1 MAAPITGSSAAGG
14 GSSGGKTGIVL
25 ALAFA
30 VFFLLGGVTNIN
42 DLLVGKFKPMFQLSH
57 AQANLV
63 QMAFFISYA
72 AFSIPAGIVMSKLGY
87 IRTFVLGFVMV
98 AGAAL
103 LFIPASAAASY
114 GGFLAALFFIGA
126 GITVLQVAMNPVI
139 TTVGPVETS
148 HSRLT
153 FAQAFN
159 SIGVFL
165 MVRGGAELL
174 LGDSSIIDATTAT
187 PDQLQAYRVEQGA
200 SIGHAY
206 MWLAVAMVAIAILFW
221 IFRSAL
227 DGAKAEQ
234 TKVAGTLDLLLSNR
248 RVQLGA
254 LCIFMYVGAEVAIG
268 SNMMAYLSDKG
279 VMGLSLLDAGRLVSY
294 YWLGAMIGR
303 LVGGF
308 ILRMFAPGKVLT
320 TFAAAA
326 IALIALSAMSAGA
339 ISGWALILV
348 GFCNSLMFPTIFS
361 LGTEGLGEKTPQGS
375 GIMCTAIVGGAL
387 VPYLFGQ
394 VTDMTGNIRAALLV
408 PVVCYAIIALF
419 GRWAAV
425 NSAKTADMAAGPV
438 FE

>member
-1 MAAPITGSSAAGG
+1 MATPITGTGAGG
-14 GSSGGKTGIVL
+14 PAPTGIAPAGANTRTVL
-25 ALAFA
+25 LLVFA
-30 VFFLLGGVTNIN
+30 VFFILGGVTNIN

-98 AGAAL
+98 AVAAL
-103 LFIPASAAASY
+103 LFVPASAAASY

-139 TTVGPVETS
+139 TTLGPVETS

-159 SIGVFL
+159 SIGVTL
-165 MVRGGAELL
+165 MVYGGAKLL
-174 LGDSSIIDATTAT
+174 LGDAKTIDAASASA
-187 PDQLQAYRVEQGA
+187 DQLQAYRVEQGA
-200 SIGHAY
+200 SIGQAY
-206 MWLAVAMVAIAILFW
+206 MWLAIAMVAIAGLFW
-221 IFRSAL
+221 LFRSAL

-234 TKVAGTLDLLLSNR
+234 TKVAGTLDLLLGNR

-268 SNMMAYLSDKG
+268 SNMIAYLGDKS
-279 VMGLSLLDAGRLVSY
+279 VMGLDLESAGKLVAF
-294 YWLGAMIGR
+294 YWGGAMIGR

-308 ILRMFAPGKVLT
+308 VLRMFAPGRVLT
-320 TFAAAA
+320 AFAAAA
-326 IALIALSAMSAGA
+326 IGLIALSAVSAGA
-339 ISGWALILV
+339 MAGWALILV

-361 LGTEGLGEKTPQGS
+361 LGTEGLGEKAPQGS
-375 GIMCTAIVGGAL
+375 GILCTAIVGGAL

-394 VTDMTGNIRAALLV
+394 VADLTGNIRMALLV

-419 GRWAAV
+419 GRWAA
-425 NSAKTADMAAGPV
+425 NHASATSTAS
-438 FE
+438 

>member
-1 MAAPITGSSAAGG
+1 MAAPITGSAGAGSSAAT
-14 GSSGGKTGIVL
+14 GSNTRTVL
-25 ALAFA
+25 LLVFA
-30 VFFLLGGVTNIN
+30 VFFILGGVTNIN

-98 AGAAL
+98 AVAAL
-103 LFIPASAAASY
+103 LFVPASAAASY

-139 TTVGPVETS
+139 TTLGPVETS

-159 SIGVFL
+159 SIGVTL
-165 MVRGGAELL
+165 MVYGGAKLL
-174 LGDSSIIDATTAT
+174 LGDATTIDAASASA
-187 PDQLQAYRVEQGA
+187 DQLQAYRVEQGA
-200 SIGHAY
+200 SIGQAY
-206 MWLAVAMVAIAILFW
+206 LWLAIAMVAIAALFW
-221 IFRSAL
+221 LFRSAL

-234 TKVAGTLDLLLSNR
+234 TKVAGTLDLLLGNR

-268 SNMMAYLSDKG
+268 SNMIAYLGDKS
-279 VMGLSLLDAGRLVSY
+279 VMGLDLESAGKLVAF
-294 YWLGAMIGR
+294 YWGGAMIGR

-308 ILRMFAPGKVLT
+308 VLRMFAPGRVLT
-320 TFAAAA
+320 TYAAAA
-326 IALIALSAMSAGA
+326 IGLIALSAMSAGA
-339 ISGWALILV
+339 MSGWALILV

-361 LGTEGLGEKTPQGS
+361 LGTEGLGEKAPQGS
-375 GIMCTAIVGGAL
+375 GILCTAIVGGAL

-394 VTDMTGNIRAALLV
+394 VADLTGNLRMALLV

-419 GRWAAV
+419 GRWAA
-425 NSAKTADMAAGPV
+425 SQAATTAAA
-438 FE
+438 E